1 MYTQCPDCLTVYAL
15 QAAALVPACGCVR
28 CAHCENVFQALG
40 TLSEVLPPEPFR
52 KLAEHAL
59 DQAPPLLDQA
69 VFRPPADP
77 ATEPAPGEED
87 FSRLTFAP
95 RFARHKRKLRAPRH
109 WWGWTA
115 ICAVLLLGLA
125 GQLAWA
131 KRDALVADPTIGPML
146 ASACQL
152 LRCQLPLVR
161 DTIQLKLVARDVAAH
176 PKIPGALLITAHVR
190 NEASFA
196 QPYPVVNITLGDAGG
211 KRLAMRRFRPE
222 EYVGDAATVARGL
235 TAGSDT
241 VMVFE
246 VQDPGQN
253 AVNFE
258 FAFE

>member
-28 CAHCENVFQALG
+28 CAHCDNVFQALG
-40 TLSEVLPPEPFR
+40 TLSDTLPPEPFR
-52 KLAEHAL
+52 KLDEHAL

-69 VFRPPADP
+69 VFRPPA
-77 ATEPAPGEED
+77 EPAAEGSPGQED
-87 FSRLTFAP
+87 FSQLTFAP
-95 RFARHKRKLRAPRH
+95 RFARDKRKQRKPRH

-125 GQLAWA
+125 AQLGWA
-131 KRDALVADPTIGPML
+131 KREELVADPTIGPML
-146 ASACQL
+146 ASACHTL
-152 LRCQLPLVR
+152 GCQLPLVR
-161 DTIQLKLVARDVAAH
+161 DTMQLKLLAREVTAH

-190 NEASFA
+190 NDASFA
-196 QPYPVVNITLGDAGG
+196 QPYPVVNITLSDADG

-235 TAGSDT
+235 KAASDS

-246 VQDPGQN
+246 VQDPGQS

>member
-1 MYTQCPDCLTVYAL
+1 MYTQCPECLTVYAL

-28 CAHCENVFQALG
+28 CAHCDNVFQALG

-52 KLAEHAL
+52 TLVEHAL
-59 DQAPPLLDQA
+59 DRAPPLLDQA
-69 VFRPPADP
+69 VFRPPAQHVAQAAADQ
-77 ATEPAPGEED
+77 ED
-87 FSRLTFAP
+87 FSQLTFAP
-95 RFARHKRKLRAPRH
+95 RFAREKRKPRAPRH

-115 ICAVLLLGLA
+115 VCAVLLLGLA

-131 KRDALVADPTIGPML
+131 KREALVADPTIGPML
-146 ASACQL
+146 GSACHV

-161 DTIQLKLVARDVAAH
+161 DTTQLKLVARDVAAH

-190 NEASFA
+190 NDASFA
-196 QPYPVVNITLGDAGG
+196 QPYPVVNITLSDADG

-222 EYVGDAATVARGL
+222 EYVGDAATVSRGL
-235 TAGSDT
+235 SAASDT

-258 FAFE
+258 FEFE